1 MEDVQEEKRQ
11 AHSGAFAFGNWA
23 GRLFNLHF
31 TGWLQLVAQI
41 IISTSNSMSFFSSL
55 SFVWV
60 VAWNLPKQ
68 SA

>member
-23 GRLFNLHF
+23 GRLFNLYF
-31 TGWLQLVAQI
+31 TGWLQLVTQI
-41 IISTSNSMSFFSSL
+41 IISTSNSMSFFL
-55 SFVWV
+55 SFVRV